1 MVWVCPVLDEPGPRS
16 PAARSVEHLTPWLIA
31 LGLFA
36 LVAAVYANV
45 GGLGFVNFDDPRY
58 VTQNAH
64 VRAGLTREG
73 VAWAFTTM
81 SVANWH
87 PLTWLSH
94 MVDVQLFGLDPGW
107 HHWVSVLLHCC
118 NAVLLFAALKA
129 ATGAT
134 WRSAVVAAL
143 FGVHPLHVESVAW
156 ISERKDMLSTLFWL
170 AGTLAYVRYARQ
182 PGAGRFLPVAGAM
195 ALGLLAKPMVMTLP
209 LVLLLLDVWPLGRV
223 PAGAPL
229 VASFRPLVREK
240 LPLFALSATSAA
252 FTFVAQRRGG
262 AVNSLDVLSVGTR
275 IENAVVSYASYLAKA
290 FWPVNL
296 AAVYPHP
303 GLGPG
308 GISPWKVAGAVLLL
322 AGITGVAVWQRKRR
336 PYLLIGWLWYVVT
349 LVPVIGFVQIGLQ
362 GMADRYTYVPLV
374 GIFIGLTWLA
384 ADLAGEGR
392 ARRALAISAAIAA
405 LVLCA
410 GLARRQVGTWR
421 DSFTLFEHALAVTED
436 NGMAWRNLGTAYV
449 DAHQYPVA
457 IAALRES
464 LRLLPYDARTWM
476 NLAIAQAAVGQ
487 FAESDEGFAKALRM
501 NPNDPFVWFNL
512 GIAEAMQ
519 GRWDRVAEAQLRLRE
534 LNPELA
540 DDLEGRLQRAR

>member
-1 MVWVCPVLDEPGPRS
+1 MLDDPGPRS
-16 PAARSVEHLTPWLIA
+16 PAAKSVEPLAPWLIA

-36 LVAAVYANV
+36 LVAAVYANA

-58 VTQNAH
+58 VTRNAH
-64 VRAGLTREG
+64 VQAGLTWSG
-73 VAWAFTTM
+73 VAWAFTTLHD
-81 SVANWH
+81 ANWF

-94 MVDVQLFGLDPGW
+94 MVDVQLFGLAPGC
-107 HHWVSVLLHCC
+107 HHWMNVGLHCS
-118 NAVLLFAALKA
+118 NTILLFAALRA

-143 FGVHPLHVESVAW
+143 FGLHPLHVESVAW
-156 ISERKDMLSTLFWL
+156 ISERKDVLSTLFWF
-170 AGTLAYVRYARQ
+170 AGTLAYVRYARR
-182 PGAGRFLPVAGAM
+182 PSAGRYAMVMGAM

-209 LVLLLLDVWPLGRV
+209 LALLLLDLWPLERI
-223 PAGAPL
+223 PAEGPRGPAFLRL
-229 VASFRPLVREK
+229 VKEK
-240 LPLFALSATSAA
+240 LPLFALSGASAA
-252 FTFVAQRRGG
+252 ITFVAQARGG
-262 AVNSLDVLSVGTR
+262 AVNSMEVLPIGTR
-275 IENAVVSYASYLAKA
+275 VANALLSYASYLGKA

-308 GISPWKVAGAVLLL
+308 GIPQWKVAGAALLL
-322 AGITGVAVWQRKRR
+322 AAITAVAVWQRTRR
-336 PYLLIGWLWYVVT
+336 PYLMVGWLWYLVT
-349 LVPVIGFVQIGLQ
+349 LAPVIGLVQVGLQ

-374 GIFIGLTWLA
+374 GIFVGVTWLA

-392 ARRALAISAAIAA
+392 VRRPLAIAAASAA

-410 GLARRQVGTWR
+410 GLARRQAGYWR

-449 DAHQYPVA
+449 DAHQYPIA

-487 FAESDEGFAKALRM
+487 FAEADDAFARALRM

-519 GRWDRVAEAQLRLRE
+519 GRWDRVAEVQLRLRE

-540 DDLEGRLQRAR
+540 DDLERRLRRAR